1 MEISA
6 TAIELKKFCE
16 EKEPK
21 TALKKAEKELRKIF
35 GSDHLKVRIG

>member
-1 MEISA
+1 MEMSA

-21 TALKKAEKELRKIF
+21 GERVNEYTFNWKWI
-35 GSDHLKVRIG
+35 